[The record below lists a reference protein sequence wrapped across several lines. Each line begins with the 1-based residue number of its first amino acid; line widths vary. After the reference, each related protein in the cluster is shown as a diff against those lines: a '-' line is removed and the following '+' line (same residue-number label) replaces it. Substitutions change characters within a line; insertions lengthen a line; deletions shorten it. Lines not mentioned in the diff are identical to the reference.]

1 MSKRFPLAKLIEL
14 REHRTSKARQKVLQC
29 QRAASKQREA
39 CLRIE
44 SQITALGM
52 ERTRQRQR
60 LMEPPPP
67 GAAWPLALAQRESHV
82 ELLGVQIHQ
91 ARQQLAKAQEVL
103 REAEL
108 ALRQARE
115 DFFRTKAREDALIKR
130 RDVWRTEQRAIEMRQ
145 EENAAAELLHSRPLR
160 SSTN

>member
-1 MSKRFPLAKLIEL
+1 MSKRFPLTKLIEL
-14 REHRTSKARQKVLQC
+14 REHRTGKARQKVLQC
-29 QRAASKQREA
+29 QRAATQQRDA

-44 SQITALGM
+44 GQIMALGM
-52 ERTRQRQR
+52 ERTQHRQR

-67 GAAWPLALAQRESHV
+67 GSAWPLALAQRESHV
-82 ELLGVQIHQ
+82 ELLGVRIQQ
-91 ARQQLAKAQEVL
+91 AQQELAKAQEVL

-115 DFFRTKAREDALIKR
+115 EFFRTKAREDALIKR

-145 EENAAAELLHSRPLR
+145 EENTAAELLQSRPVR
-160 SSTN
+160 SSMN